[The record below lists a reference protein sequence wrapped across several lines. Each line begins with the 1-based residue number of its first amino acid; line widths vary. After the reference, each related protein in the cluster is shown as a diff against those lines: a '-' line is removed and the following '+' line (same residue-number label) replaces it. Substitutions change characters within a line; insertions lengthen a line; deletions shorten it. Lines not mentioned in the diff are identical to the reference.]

1 MKKLILILSII
12 LTSALPIITLAQFD
26 YLDDMINEDIP
37 EENIG
42 IEEEI
47 TTAEDS
53 PNLIDIDMVWS
64 ADSFVPYDYLGRALP
79 AEGGWVNV
87 DVIMELSGG
96 KPESLK
102 YSWFVD
108 DNFEESKSGYGKT
121 SFTFGII
128 RMSGS
133 THTVLVKIF
142 NESRSFYL
150 EKSIIIPIVNPEI
163 IIYPSPKNQKFSEQA
178 KKNISTINNK
188 EFLFI
193 AKPFYFS
200 IKRPADLSYRW
211 DFSDQK
217 AITSS
222 GYGANTLK
230 ITVPQKNT
238 AESVEKNLSIMVTNN
253 INLIQKAFKTLK
265 IQID

>member
-1 MKKLILILSII
+1 MKKLTLILSII
-12 LTSALPIITLAQFD
+12 LVSALPIICLAQFD
-26 YLDDMINEDIP
+26 YLDNLINEDQA
-37 EENIG
+37 EEDIG
-42 IEEEI
+42 MEEI
-47 TTAEDS
+47 TTAEDT
-53 PNLIDIDMVWS
+53 PNLISVDIIWS
-64 ADSFVPYDYLGRALP
+64 ADSYVPYDYPGRALP
-79 AEGGWVNV
+79 PEGGFVDV

-96 KPESLK
+96 APESLK

-121 SFTFGII
+121 NFRSGIR

-133 THTVLVKIF
+133 SHTILVKIF

-150 EKSIIIPIVNPEI
+150 EKFIVIPIVNPEI
-163 IIYPSPKNQKFSEQA
+163 VIYPSPKNQKFSEQA
-178 KKNISTINNK
+178 KKNISATNNK

-200 IKRPADLSYRW
+200 VKRPADLSYRW

-217 AITSS
+217 TVTSS

-238 AESVEKNLSIMVTNN
+238 AESVEKNLSIIVTNN
-253 INLIQKAFKTLK
+253 VNLIQKAFKTLK
-265 IQID
+265 MQID